1 MILLHFLEEA
11 VPGLAL
17 GLAAL
22 SSSSSAMAHSTNGRG
37 HRRDV
42 SSAAPASQAV
52 PRIVWCRVSERLGLF
67 VAHAFFPSGG
77 NGGRGCVGRGR
88 GQPFII
94 HRPFRALPSFS
105 VVRIKYKAR
114 IPAARENSS
123 MILASSQRSGV
134 VDFSIF
140 GRRLDVIDRCD
151 LPRLCSALLRN
162 QTSPPLAPPLPDDI
176 ALGLT

>member
-1 MILLHFLEEA
+1 MPLDWPPSPRPPLPWRLQRTATGEMYH
-11 VPGLAL
+11 PPPPRPAL
-17 GLAAL
+17 
-22 SSSSSAMAHSTNGRG
+22 R
-37 HRRDV
+37 
-42 SSAAPASQAV
+42 